1 MQSED
6 RSSNKL
12 KLYNCLDDTEAKKT
26 LLGFFET
33 LVEIA
38 KENPELIQKNPP
50 KKNEKIEVDT
60 KEEND

>member
-12 KLYNCLDDTEAKKT
+12 KLYTCLEDTEAKNT

-38 KENPELIQKNPP
+38 KENPELIQQNPLI
-50 KKNEKIEVDT
+50 KKEKIELNT
-60 KEEND
+60 KEDND